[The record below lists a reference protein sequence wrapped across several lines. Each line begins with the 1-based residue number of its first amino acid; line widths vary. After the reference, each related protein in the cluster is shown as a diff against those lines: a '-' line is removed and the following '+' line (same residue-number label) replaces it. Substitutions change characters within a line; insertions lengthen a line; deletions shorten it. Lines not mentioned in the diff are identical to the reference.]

1 MIRVVKIGGNVID
14 DSLALERFC
23 KDFASLD
30 GPRVLVHGG
39 GALGSRMQERLG
51 IEPVRIEGRRV
62 TDAETLQ
69 VVTMVYAGWCNKKI
83 VSLLQA
89 EGCPAAGFSGCDGN
103 IICAARRAP
112 LEIGGKAVD
121 FGYVGDVGKDS
132 VNTRVLLGLISMG
145 LVPVLSPINHD
156 GSGNLLNTNADT
168 VASAVASA
176 LGAELTVCF
185 EKPGVLRDVSDP
197 GSVIPAL
204 DPVSYRALKEEGR
217 IADGMVPKLDNAFRS
232 LREGTVRV
240 TIKQA
245 SDLLDPG
252 AGTVI
257 SL

>member
-1 MIRVVKIGGNVID
+1 
-14 DSLALERFC
+14 
-23 KDFASLD
+23 
-30 GPRVLVHGG
+30 
-39 GALGSRMQERLG
+39 
-51 IEPVRIEGRRV
+51 
-62 TDAETLQ
+62 
-69 VVTMVYAGWCNKKI
+69 MVYAGWCNKKI

-156 GSGNLLNTNADT
+156 GCGNLLNTNADT

>member
-62 TDAETLQ
+62 TDADTLQ

-83 VSLLQA
+83 ASLLQA

-156 GSGNLLNTNADT
+156 GCGNLRNTNADT

-185 EKPGVLRDVSDP
+185 EKPGVLRDVSDS

>member
-1 MIRVVKIGGNVID
+1 MIQVVKIGGNVID
-14 DSLALERFC
+14 DPLALEAFC
-23 KDFASLD
+23 RDFAALGGS
-30 GPRVLVHGG
+30 RVLVHGG
-39 GALGSRMQERLG
+39 GALGSRMQARLG

-89 EGCPAAGFSGCDGN
+89 EGCPAIGLSGCDGN
-103 IICAARRAP
+103 VLCASKRAP
-112 LEIGGKAVD
+112 LEIAGKAVD
-121 FGYVGDVGKDS
+121 FGFVGDVRKES
-132 VNTRVLLGLISMG
+132 VNGKLLHGFLDMG

-156 GSGNLLNTNADT
+156 GSGTLLNTNADT

-176 LGAELTVCF
+176 LGAQLTVCF
-185 EKPGVLRDVSDP
+185 EKPGVLLDVNDP

-204 DPVSYRALKEEGR
+204 DPASYQALKAEGR
-217 IADGMVPKLDNAFRS
+217 IADGMIPKLDNAFHS
-232 LREGTVRV
+232 LREGATRV

-245 SDLLDPG
+245 SALLDPD

-257 SL
+257 AL